1 MEHNRGNYLHGGH
14 TKRHWK
20 WCINVASFA
29 LIYEANTAQPSTS
42 PALGI
47 KTLMSKYTV
56 IATHCEAELP
66 ETQYRAVAHVTVHL
80 HNEAK
85 VRMLN

>member
-1 MEHNRGNYLHGGH
+1 MEHNRGNYLDGGH
-14 TKRHWK
+14 TKCHWK
-20 WCINVASFA
+20 WCVNVASFA
-29 LIYEANTAQPSTS
+29 LTYEANTAQPSRS

-56 IATHCEAELP
+56 IATHCEVQLP
-66 ETQYRAVAHVTVHL
+66 ETQYRAEAHVTVHL
-80 HNEAK
+80 HNDAK

>member
-1 MEHNRGNYLHGGH
+1 MELNRDNYFDGGQ

-29 LIYEANTAQPSTS
+29 LIYEANTAQPSIS
-42 PALGI
+42 PALSI